1 MMKKGNHGFNHHRRS
16 IFYTSPAAYSLRH
29 FMPPKNNS
37 LTGLLFC
44 VLLPYNYNHSVVF
57 RLVGSNPEEL
67 AQTHTRRK
75 SGVFFYGPAIIYGHV
90 RKPKNFSHERKER
103 KTERTF
109 TPLYRLG
116 MEGGNSRRLHIY
128 GLELRHV
135 CGRFY
140 YDVMSSSHEYFR
152 RYKSHTHTARLKVS
166 F

>member
-1 MMKKGNHGFNHHRRS
+1 MSCCVATMATNVKKD
-16 IFYTSPAAYSLRH
+16 
-29 FMPPKNNS
+29 
-37 LTGLLFC
+37 
-44 VLLPYNYNHSVVF
+44 VEQPYSVVF

-109 TPLYRLG
+109 RPHYKDWG
-116 MEGGNSRRLHIY
+116 WKGGKFKTFTHLWTRITSCVRTVL
-128 GLELRHV
+128 L
-135 CGRFY
+135 FY
-140 YDVMSSSHEYFR
+140 VMSSHEYFR
-152 RYKSHTHTARLKVS
+152 RYKSHTARLKVS

>member
-1 MMKKGNHGFNHHRRS
+1 MSCCVATMATNVKKD
-16 IFYTSPAAYSLRH
+16 
-29 FMPPKNNS
+29 
-37 LTGLLFC
+37 
-44 VLLPYNYNHSVVF
+44 VEQPYSVVF

-109 TPLYRLG
+109 RPHYIDWG
-116 MEGGNSRRLHIY
+116 WKGGNSRRLHIY

-140 YDVMSSSHEYFR
+140 YDVMSSHEYFR
-152 RYKSHTHTARLKVS
+152 RYKSHTQLDSKCRFS
-166 F
+166 I

>member
-1 MMKKGNHGFNHHRRS
+1 MMKKRNHGFNHHRRS

-29 FMPPKNNS
+29 FMPPKNS
-37 LTGLLFC
+37 TAGLLFC
-44 VLLPYNYNHSVVF
+44 YLIYNHSVVF

-109 TPLYRLG
+109 RPHYIDWG
-116 MEGGNSRRLHIY
+116 WKGGNSRRLHIY

-135 CGRFY
+135 LRT
-140 YDVMSSSHEYFR
+140 V
-152 RYKSHTHTARLKVS
+152 LL
-166 F
+166 